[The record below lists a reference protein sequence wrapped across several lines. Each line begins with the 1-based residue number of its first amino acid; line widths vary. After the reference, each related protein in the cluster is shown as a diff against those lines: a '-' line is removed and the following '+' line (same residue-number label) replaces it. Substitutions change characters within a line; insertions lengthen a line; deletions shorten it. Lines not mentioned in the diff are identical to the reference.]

1 MMTFKSLKRKKRFL
15 SMTLTAN
22 AVVHILTI
30 IRKFKD
36 GEKRGGRKTRR
47 DELKNIKKIMITEIH
62 LNMLTMLV

>member
-1 MMTFKSLKRKKRFL
+1 
-15 SMTLTAN
+15 MTLTAN